1 MEVTKLSNE
10 PWDLEESDVTED
22 YEFPP
27 PDRRIFT
34 QPYDLSIQTLSEQW
48 EQKTLVIPEM
58 QREYVWDNGR
68 ASRLIESLLLNIPVP
83 PVYFAERP
91 DAVFEIVDGHQRVRS
106 IVRYLNNEFPLT
118 GVQILTEYSKKRF
131 HQLPGKEQR
140 FLKTR
145 SLRAVVIGAESHPNM
160 KFEVFERLNT
170 GGIALNPQELRNS
183 LFRGPLNDLLHE
195 LTKDCGAFR
204 NAIGTKRPRRRMI
217 DQELVLRWLAF
228 RDSLSKYRPPLKRFL
243 NEYMREHHEAE
254 ADWLHVRAEHF
265 GDTMQRLH
273 DTLGP
278 RAFRLFGED
287 GEWLRDEEGRPL
299 PRGVIRALFDAQGMA
314 FAWTVDPQLKDLS
327 QEVVRAISHE
337 LARDDLQDAVRR
349 ATGDRSRIKLR
360 IARMVRALRTSG
372 VGVEVPED
380 VEL

>member
-1 MEVTKLSNE
+1 MSIE
-10 PWDLEESDVTED
+10 PRDLEESDVTED

-27 PDRRIFT
+27 SDRRITT

-48 EQKTLVIPEM
+48 KQKTLVIPEM

-83 PVYFAERP
+83 PVYFAERA
-91 DAVFEIVDGHQRVRS
+91 DAVFEIVDGHQRVNS
-106 IVRYLNNEFPLT
+106 IVRYLNNQFSLT
-118 GVQILTEYSKKRF
+118 GIRILTEYARKRF

-145 SLRAVVIGAESHPNM
+145 SLRAVVIGVESHPNM

-183 LFRGPLNDLLHE
+183 LFRGPLNDLLHD
-195 LTKDCGAFR
+195 LTRNCEAFR

-217 DQELVLRWLAF
+217 DQELILRWLAF
-228 RDSLSKYRPPLKRFL
+228 RDSLSTYRPPLKRFL
-243 NEYMREHHEAE
+243 NEYMRTHQEPEAE
-254 ADWLHVRAEHF
+254 WLSVRAEHF
-265 GDTMQRLH
+265 RDTMQRLY

-278 RAFRLFGED
+278 RAFRLLG
-287 GEWLRDEEGRPL
+287 EEGESLWGQEGKPL

-314 FAWTVDPQLKDLS
+314 FAWTDDPQLTDLS
-327 QEVVRAISHE
+327 KDVVRAISHE

-349 ATGDRSRIKLR
+349 ATGDRSRVKLR
-360 IARMVRALRTSG
+360 IARMVRALNTSG
-372 VGVEVPED
+372 ISVDVPAGVE
-380 VEL
+380 L